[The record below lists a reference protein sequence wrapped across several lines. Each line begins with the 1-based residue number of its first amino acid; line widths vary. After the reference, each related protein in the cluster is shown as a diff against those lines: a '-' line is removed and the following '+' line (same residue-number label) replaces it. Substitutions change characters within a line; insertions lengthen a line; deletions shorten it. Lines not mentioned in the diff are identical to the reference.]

1 MANSEINIKQLK
13 FPENVRERP
22 GMYIGTTENPDVIYR
37 EPVDNSV
44 DEMIGGYC
52 DTTLM
57 FNNDKRKI
65 PCIIMDNGRGIPLK
79 EAIDQVRDAS
89 GTVTEVP
96 LGITQMELAV
106 GTLHAGSK
114 FNKTEI
120 SAGTNGVGVSATNAL
135 SSDFYIF
142 SKMSLHQL
150 SKCPD
155 EVKNSIKAYK
165 MPDRD
170 DLYYGIHYQKG
181 YIVDKK
187 FYHLSEVLTLLELKD
202 KDLNG
207 ISPST
212 ITAFCPDSTV
222 FESVKCTIPTNY
234 RFIKYMFKKTKNKD
248 LKFFINGKED
258 KDTIKGF
265 DNDLQV
271 RINNPRKDSM
281 NPYLDF
287 ILSIGLS
294 EKLNDEEVIGS
305 VNGLETN
312 AGLHIKIVNKAY
324 TNAFETI
331 FGDVSG
337 YACKGVNFLVIM
349 LCNEPSFSSQ
359 TKERLSD
366 IREFDLSR
374 LPDLEKAFK
383 KLINDNLDYF
393 KQNYDRIT
401 EYLHSIDKLGKLGE
415 IRKNVLLASQNN
427 RIGSYQSKKLKDCT
441 TTERDKAELFIVEGD
456 SAAGSLLPFRD
467 IKYHA
472 ILPLTSALVEVK
484 PIEFGEN
491 PHTSDRS

>member
-258 KDTIKGF
+258 K
-265 DNDLQV
+265 V
-271 RINNPRKDSM
+271 
-281 NPYLDF
+281 
-287 ILSIGLS
+287 
-294 EKLNDEEVIGS
+294 
-305 VNGLETN
+305 
-312 AGLHIKIVNKAY
+312 
-324 TNAFETI
+324 
-331 FGDVSG
+331 
-337 YACKGVNFLVIM
+337 
-349 LCNEPSFSSQ
+349 
-359 TKERLSD
+359 
-366 IREFDLSR
+366 
-374 LPDLEKAFK
+374 
-383 KLINDNLDYF
+383 
-393 KQNYDRIT
+393 
-401 EYLHSIDKLGKLGE
+401 
-415 IRKNVLLASQNN
+415 
-427 RIGSYQSKKLKDCT
+427 
-441 TTERDKAELFIVEGD
+441 
-456 SAAGSLLPFRD
+456 
-467 IKYHA
+467 
-472 ILPLTSALVEVK
+472 
-484 PIEFGEN
+484 
-491 PHTSDRS
+491 